1 MSTDKDKPKDSAF
14 SFEKTPDKIGEESE
28 AGKTGQENDF
38 NFSDIPVLG
47 GKGDKEKKVSF
58 SFDSKKIIKPQQKEQ
73 GLSSFEAILRD
84 QINQPQ
90 EKKKAYDVP
99 ETESN
104 QQEADSS
111 QSKWDKIASGNKS
124 GSKPAIPVKV
134 MMIFAVATAIVV
146 AAGVFSFF
154 FLKSKP
160 QGTQPAGTPTA
171 VRTPK
176 PDPKAEEAARRLA
189 GLEKRLAD
197 ADAARKESKFGDALK
212 AYQSLMGEDW
222 KEKEPAI
229 LFRTAECLD
238 NMSKVDEAVS
248 SYVKCIDAG
257 WKDDAQPYVKLS
269 NLLNK
274 KANYTDS
281 IKYLEKAKEAFPADN
296 TIGAQLAYSYCLAGQ
311 TDKGIA
317 ELKKA
322 NKSSLSLEMTM
333 LFGAALQKNNEKDLA
348 KEVYSYGMKKFRDL
362 DCFMA
367 AAALADKPQDK
378 IEIMTQA
385 VEVADESRKSM
396 SVMRLTELLVQT
408 GRKDEAGKQLDKISF
423 EQLKPESATDFL
435 KMLVNSANLTKFT
448 SEYKK
453 AMELYPKDF
462 AMHRTV
468 YETLLENGLE
478 TSTFDTY
485 RGWWESKKKDAV
497 AGYLYAKFLGTY
509 ASRLPDLPN
518 EDTFPIY
525 KKVAELDPQ
534 FFEAFLELGYLYT
547 MERDWAGA
555 EHAYSS
561 CVKIRP
567 DDRSSRNFLALTKE
581 RAGKGDEAFD
591 EYEKYL
597 GTLNIPPEEK
607 AAELMELALRL
618 DKPDRAGKQLEILA
632 KSPKYE
638 SELRVQTMKFKLI
651 YGKPDDKDFADPY
664 PKTGRIFHEYYLLSK
679 GRNNEVLL
687 MTVPPAEF
695 PDFWKLFLL
704 WKTDKP
710 GWQEGMEALI
720 AKNKGSKDMTYRI
733 IADIWS
739 GKKTPDEARKLINK
753 VHPDNE
759 PLFFLMLAE
768 KYRKDKLESKA
779 KVCYQKAASE
789 RHNPLVS
796 LIDYYSQMPIK

>member
-1 MSTDKDKPKDSAF
+1 MSTDKDTPKDSAF
-14 SFEKTPDKIGEESE
+14 SFEKTPNKIGGEAG

-58 SFDSKKIIKPQQKEQ
+58 SFDSKKNIKPQQKEQ

-99 ETESN
+99 DTESYK
-104 QQEADSS
+104 QEEDAS

-124 GSKPAIPVKV
+124 DSKPAIPVKV
-134 MMIFAVATAIVV
+134 MIIFAVATAVVV

-160 QGTQPAGTPTA
+160 EPQGAQPAVTSRPA
-171 VRTPK
+171 K

-197 ADAARKESKFGDALK
+197 ADAARKESKFSDALK
-212 AYQSLMGEDW
+212 AYQGLMDEGW

-229 LFRTAECLD
+229 LFRSAECLE
-238 NMSKVDEAVS
+238 NMSQEDEAVS

-257 WKDDAQPYVKLS
+257 WKDDAQPYVKAA

-296 TIGAQLAYSYCLAGQ
+296 TIGAQLSYSYCLAGQ

-322 NKSSLSLEMTM
+322 NKSALSLDMTM
-333 LFGAALQKNNEKDLA
+333 LFGTALQKNNEKDLA

-367 AAALADKPQDK
+367 AAALSDKPQDK

-385 VEVADESRKSM
+385 VDAADDSRKSM
-396 SVMRLTELLVQT
+396 AVMRLTELLVQT
-408 GRKDEAGKQLDKISF
+408 GRKDEAAKQLEKITF
-423 EQLKPESATDFL
+423 EQLKPEYATDFL
-435 KMLVNSANLTKFT
+435 KMLVNSANLPKFT
-448 SEYKK
+448 TEYKK
-453 AMELYPKDF
+453 AVELHPKNF

-478 TSTFDTY
+478 TFAFDTY

-497 AGYLYAKFLGTY
+497 AGYIYAKFLGTY
-509 ASRLPDLPN
+509 ASRLPDLPT

-525 KKVAELDPQ
+525 KKVVELDPQ

-555 EHAYSS
+555 ENAYST
-561 CVKIRP
+561 CVKMRP
-567 DDRSSRNFLALTKE
+567 DDKNSRYLLSLAKE
-581 RAGKGDEAFD
+581 RGGKGEEAFD

-597 GTLNIPPEEK
+597 GTLNLPPEDK
-607 AAELMELALRL
+607 ASELIELALRL
-618 DKPDRAGKQLEILA
+618 DKPDRAEKQLGVIG
-632 KSPKYE
+632 KNPKYE
-638 SELRVQTMKFKLI
+638 SEHRVQTMKLKLI

-664 PKTGRIFHEYYLLSK
+664 PKEGRIFHEYYLLSK

-695 PDFWKLFLL
+695 PDFWKLFIL
-704 WKTDKP
+704 WRTDRP
-710 GWQEGMEALI
+710 GWQEGIEALI
-720 AKNKGSKDMTYRI
+720 AKNKSTKDMTYRM
-733 IADIWS
+733 IADIWN
-739 GKKTPDEARKLINK
+739 GKRTPDDARKLINK

-768 KYRKDKLESKA
+768 KYRKDKIESKA
-779 KVCYQKAASE
+779 KVCYQKAAIE
-789 RHNPLVS
+789 RRNPLVS
-796 LIDYYSQMPIK
+796 VIDYYSQMPIK